1 MYARN
6 AFRIVQVIGVSHL
19 SRHLS
24 RSLLAAA
31 ESERA
36 AQGVERTA
44 TREQQIGELEYMSS
58 RSVSA
63 SIASMVTGEF
73 SLYLYGCMQSIM
85 NNLHDGSRLH
95 TP

>member
-6 AFRIVQVIGVSHL
+6 ASRIVQVIGVSHL
-19 SRHLS
+19 SRRLS

-44 TREQQIGELEYMSS
+44 TREQQIGELEYELEE
-58 RSVSA
+58 R
-63 SIASMVTGEF
+63 ERKHRK
-73 SLYLYGCMQSIM
+73 YG
-85 NNLHDGSRLH
+85 HW
-95 TP
+95 